1 MEIRYYDEQLG
12 IDGTCDELVNWSWQ
26 YSTDYSDAALL
37 QIYEIAVKENNPKK
51 LLPLLELKR
60 RSRAEDELPYE
71 EIVQSAIY
79 YGSKV
84 SFSKT
89 MPYGELEIR
98 GEDDKV
104 LISIYGADSNGT
116 FSCANAVPLSEFMD
130 VVTNNANYLENL
142 IDQTLWYGKEYDN
155 EVS

>member
-71 EIVQSAIY
+71 QIVASAIY
-79 YGSKV
+79 YGDKPSYSK
-84 SFSKT
+84 ST
-89 MPYGELEIR
+89 DYGELEIFT
-98 GEDDKV
+98 DMDNV
-104 LISIYGADSNGT
+104 IISISGTDDGGCFHALNSVELELFMSN
-116 FSCANAVPLSEFMD
+116 VI
-130 VVTNNANYLENL
+130 LEPQL
-142 IDQTLWYGKEYDN
+142 LE
-155 EVS
+155 